1 METKDWPEQSAALY
15 RRVAQECAR
24 EQPHT
29 TTATVVFAGFYAEA
43 KQRWRIGTVEAQNEA
58 EARLELLCG
67 DLLATRAG
75 GELHIRDV
83 LGVGGWLD
91 TNWMYVESR
100 VNSLLQ
106 VQELADP
113 SATVGVAAERYYAA
127 SAMESL
133 AAAPDSTT
141 AAMAW
146 AGAVATSRMRLGDSW
161 YSLSAG
167 DRDAHL
173 AEVVC
178 GDPVWAAAGE
188 ELDDDHC
195 RYAACWVHERWD
207 DICAAAEELAAL
219 TAAAVT
225 PVTVEQRIAI
235 ARHEVRNGMLHGLRN
250 PSEEGGAHEQ
260 ARAAVILYTEAAAE
274 ALVRW
279 ETVGGS
285 PESADEAMRLHA
297 EDASAAVDAQAW
309 ITPAA
314 RDKLREAVRD
324 RWTQLAPPLR
334 AR

>member
-207 DICAAAEELAAL
+207 DICAAAEELASL
-219 TAAAVT
+219 TTAADT
-225 PVTVEQRIAI
+225 PPTVEQQVAI
-235 ARHEVRNGMLHGLRN
+235 ARHEVANWLRQTKL
-250 PSEEGGAHEQ
+250 PACGTAY
-260 ARAAVILYTEAAAE
+260 AAAAAE
-274 ALVRW
+274 GRVRW
-279 ETVGGS
+279 LAAGG
-285 PESADEAMRLHA
+285 ADED
-297 EDASAAVDAQAW
+297 EDAVMAGFAAGDPAAVEAHTAF
-309 ITPAA
+309 TPEA
-314 RDKLREAVRD
+314 RELIRRRVREL
-324 RWTQLAPPLR
+324 WG
-334 AR
+334 